1 MILFS
6 WGYLSIIPFLV
17 NLLRIS
23 YLVLLVKV
31 RIRQFFIGDSLG
43 LERSLVMRRTIVV
56 VLPVPGAARPT
67 TNLGIFAD
75 LRYISKIV
83 SCPLSATY

>member
-31 RIRQFFIGDSLG
+31 RIRQFFIGDSMG

-67 TNLGIFAD
+67 TNLGILSD
-75 LRYISKIV
+75 LR
-83 SCPLSATY
+83 